1 MNTTQNNQTKVI
13 QTKSAQNTTFT
24 SDWRGSNLIEGV
36 RLREHV
42 PPTRRPCEL
51 PRSPLSKR

>member
-1 MNTTQNNQTKVI
+1 MSTIQNNQTKPV
-13 QTKSAQNTTFT
+13 QTKKDQNTSFT